1 MPPLRN
7 VIASL
12 FAAAIIALPALA
24 RDDTPPPSGYPATAL
39 LSTGTTVVGEPIV
52 YPSGKPHVT
61 AAIVTIGPGS
71 RTIAHKHGVPMFAY
85 ILQGELEVNYGADG
99 TRTYKQ
105 GDALMEAMNVAHV
118 GINNGA
124 EPVRILVVYMGAD
137 GAPAD
142 VIPEK

>member
-1 MPPLRN
+1 MPTRR

-12 FAAAIIALPALA
+12 FAAVLIAMPALA

-39 LSTGTTVVGEPIV
+39 LSTGTTVVGESIV
-52 YPSGKPHVT
+52 YPTGTPHVT
-61 AAIVTIGPGS
+61 AAIVAIAPGS
-71 RTIAHKHGVPMFAY
+71 KTIVHRHGVPMFAY
-85 ILQGELEVNYGADG
+85 ILQGELLVNYGADG
-99 TRTYKQ
+99 TRTYRQ

-118 GINNGA
+118 GTNNGA
-124 EPVRILVVYMGAD
+124 EPVRILVVYMGAE

>member
-1 MPPLRN
+1 MPSRYIVTL
-7 VIASL
+7 L
-12 FAAAIIALPALA
+12 FAAVLAALPALA
-24 RDDTPPPSGYPATAL
+24 RDNTPPPSGYPAVAL
-39 LSTGTTVVGEPIV
+39 LSTGTTVIGEPIV
-52 YPSGKPHVT
+52 YPSGKAHVT
-61 AAIVTIGPGS
+61 AAVVTIAPGGK
-71 RTIAHKHGVPMFAY
+71 TIAHKHGVPMFAY
-85 ILQGELEVNYGADG
+85 MLQGELSVNYGADG